1 MDGAAHPPGAADD
14 LAVLA
19 GRLGIDRLWRAV
31 FEDAPMAYA
40 LTALDGRHLL
50 ANRVARELFRS
61 PGATPSDVV
70 AITHPDEQEAT
81 DEYLAALL
89 AGEVDSVAV
98 DKRYVRADGTS
109 FWGHLHLS
117 VLRDDAGEPLALV
130 GAIED
135 VTESR
140 LARQRLE
147 ALLRFASDAVIT
159 VDEAGRLTYASPSAA
174 TLTGFAVEDELGT
187 SVLDLVHPEDYD
199 VVVQSFLNTASAPG
213 PAVPLQFRIL
223 RADGTTRVVEAV
235 ATNLLDEPA
244 VGGIV
249 LNLRDLTDREE
260 ARTALQVREN
270 RFKRMLENISDTVTL
285 VDRDGEVIDTT
296 GNVKS
301 ILGYPR
307 DFWAA
312 RNLFELAHPDDVDRV
327 RRMLVSLLET
337 PGGEL
342 TGEVRVLQADGQY
355 ATIEATGANLLD
367 DEDVRAIVIT
377 SRNITPRK
385 QAEAELAAARDA
397 AVRALEVRTEFVAS
411 VSHELRTP
419 IHGILGL
426 SELLVTADL
435 DGESRSLARSIGRA
449 TESLRMVL
457 DDLLDFT
464 KIEAGRL
471 ELHVQPLSLPEAI
484 DDLRELFTPQAA
496 AKGVRLDVRI
506 DDDVPVWVEAD
517 PLRLRQVLT
526 NLIGNAVKFTAG
538 GAVTVAVRRR
548 ADGAPANDRQL
559 IEFSVSD
566 TGIGMAPEVVERV
579 FEPFSQAHATTA
591 REFGG
596 TGLGLTIARRL
607 VELMGGELAVES
619 TVGVGSRFW
628 FGLPL
633 RGVAAGP
640 DPVESAPV
648 AGAVDRRRVMVVED
662 NPVNQL
668 LVSRQLERLGY
679 DPVLMDSGTAALEQL
694 RAEAPAVVLM
704 DWQMPGMDGLETT
717 RRLRRQE
724 GDHRAS
730 RVPVIAMTAS
740 AMPGDRARCLDAGM
754 DDFITKPV
762 SLAAL
767 GRVLATWAGGPSAG
781 DEVGAGGPEA
791 GSAAG
796 PTVVDPAAVRGLVDE
811 LDDPEL
817 VATVLGT
824 YLRELD
830 GRVTA
835 IEDGLRA
842 GDREAVS
849 RAAHTLKSTSAAVG
863 AVELA
868 DRCADLEAW
877 GRRDTE
883 LAEPV
888 EAVLTALRRS
898 SAVTAGAVDAQR
910 AELVDHEA
918 TPLA

>member
-81 DEYLAALL
+81 DVYLAALL

-98 DKRYVRADGTS
+98 DKRYVRADGSS

-868 DRCADLEAW
+868 ERCADLEAW

>member
-159 VDEAGRLTYASPSAA
+159 VDEAGRLAYASPSAA

-640 DPVESAPV
+640 EPVESAPV

>member
-767 GRVLATWAGGPSAG
+767 GRVLATWAGGPSTG